1 MRELEV
7 DQSAQTTS
15 IRVHCSCNQVVQ
27 KFMFTSGL
35 NKFKGLMGIEHQD
48 SSSTFKRNQSKKSDE
63 FKQWEL
69 DHQKGVVGCLRVNDN
84 YCVEHWCRNLGARLR
99 NHKFP
104 FVNVLVEKKKKDKIE
119 VTEQKNAS
127 IRGAGGHPMTGEKCT
142 SLQIQ
147 VKKVVKSVT
156 AETISVEAKMKR
168 LNKGIRG
175 VFLHNCM
182 VTPPAHRHKL
192 CPKGKNSF
200 CGWRRQQAGDL
211 SEYDEKKKTHLY
223 GEFYQL
229 LLPIID
235 EFTSDLMLV
244 KLSKGLH
251 TDDLESLFSSV
262 HSQHSK
268 KKFRGPEILRGAFAR
283 GVVQNNSGHS
293 YLRKIVEKNSFKP
306 TLFLTKFIVEEDKK
320 RIVSEETYMDKEMID
335 IVKTATGAA
344 AAVDD
349 SYKSGQFD

>member
-1 MRELEV
+1 MFH
-7 DQSAQTTS
+7 
-15 IRVHCSCNQVVQ
+15 IRFAY
-27 KFMFTSGL
+27 KDLGL
-35 NKFKGLMGIEHQD
+35 CATCTKLQHTDAKSPEWKSFL
-48 SSSTFKRNQSKKSDE
+48 KSDE

-104 FVNVLVEKKKKDKIE
+104 LVNVLVEKKKKDKIE
-119 VTEQKNAS
+119 VTEQKNVS
-127 IRGAGGHPMTGEKCT
+127 IRGAGGHRMTGEKCT

-211 SEYDEKKKTHLY
+211 SEYAERKKTHLY

-251 TDDLESLFSSV
+251 TDDLESLFSS
-262 HSQHSK
+262 
-268 KKFRGPEILRGAFAR
+268 FRGPEILRGAFAR
-283 GVVQNNSGHS
+283 GVVQNNSGLS

-320 RIVSEETYMDKEMID
+320 RIVSEETYMDKERID